1 MKKITLN
8 NREYWY
14 NVLFGEDFFTKFYTK
29 TVKKRKKY
37 YFFGK
42 EINVDDYTHAFT
54 FTGDVNFLS
63 MRQKDSLLTYEQNY
77 NNLINE
83 LNQDL
88 CMN

>member
-14 NVLFGEDFFTKFYTK
+14 DILFGEDFFTKFYTK

-54 FTGDVNFLS
+54 FTGDINFLS
-63 MRQKDSLLTYEQNY
+63 TRQKDSLLTYEQNY
-77 NNLINE
+77 YNLIND